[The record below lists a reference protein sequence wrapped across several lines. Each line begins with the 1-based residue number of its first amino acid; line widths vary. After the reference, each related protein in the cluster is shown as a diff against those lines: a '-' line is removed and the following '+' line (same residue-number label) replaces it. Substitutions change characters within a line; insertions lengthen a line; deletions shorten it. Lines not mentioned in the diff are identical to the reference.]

1 MNTQEKYNL
10 AEQVI
15 AHALKSG
22 AQQASVSIYE
32 SRSSE
37 IEIRDQQI
45 DKLSESNRN
54 NMTINLYVDK
64 KYSSHSTNR
73 MKKDELMKFVD
84 EGIAA
89 TRYLAEDEYRIL
101 PDPELY
107 YKGGGSD
114 LNVLDSSIESIE
126 TPVKIDLAK
135 AVLNEAFKK
144 DERIISVTSSYSD
157 SMSNS
162 VLVTSN
168 GFKGDSARSNVDLYA
183 EISVKTDK
191 GRPSD
196 YWYESSLF
204 FDKLK
209 KTDIG
214 KKALER
220 TLRKIG
226 PAKISSGKY
235 SMIMENRVAAN
246 LLSPVFSSLQGYSL
260 YQKQSFL
267 AGKKD
272 QPVASKVMTIFDD
285 PTIPSGPGSRHFDG
299 EGLALVRRP
308 VVEEGVL
315 RGYYIDTYYGRKLGM
330 DPTSGSST
338 NVVFKLGDRD
348 MEAMVK
354 SLKKGILVTGFNG
367 GNCNGST
374 GDFSYGIEGYLV
386 ENGLIIHPVNE
397 MNITGNMTQI
407 WNNLVEAGN
416 DIIEGSSYRVPSLMI
431 DNVDFSGT

>member
-15 AHALKSG
+15 AHALKNG

-89 TRYLAEDEYRIL
+89 TRYLAEDEYRML
-101 PDPELY
+101 PGPELY

-114 LNVLDSSIESIE
+114 LNVIDSSIASIE

-144 DERIISVTSSYSD
+144 DGRIISVTSSYSD
-157 SMSNS
+157 SLSNS

-196 YWYESSLF
+196 YWYESALF

-220 TLRKIG
+220 TLKKIG
-226 PAKISSGKY
+226 PTKISSGKY
-235 SMIMENRVAAN
+235 PMIMENRVAAN
-246 LLSPVFSSLQGYSL
+246 LLSPVFSALQGYSL

-272 QPVASKVMTIFDD
+272 QPVASKVLTIFDD
-285 PTIPSGPGSRHFDG
+285 PAIPSGPGSRYFDG
-299 EGLALVRRP
+299 EGLALAKRP
-308 VVEEGVL
+308 IIEEGVL
-315 RGYYIDTYYGRKLGM
+315 RSYYIDTYYGRKLGM
-330 DPTSGSST
+330 DPTSGSIT
-338 NVVFKLGDRD
+338 NVVFRLGDRD
-348 MEAMVK
+348 MDGMIK

-386 ENGLIIHPVNE
+386 ENGAIIHPVNE

-407 WNNLVEAGN
+407 WMNLAEAGN
-416 DIIEGSSYRVPSLMI
+416 DIIEGSSFRVPSLMI
-431 DNVDFSGT
+431 DNVDFSGI

>member
-315 RGYYIDTYYGRKLGM
+315 VADDFLEGGAVDHGTGH
-330 DPTSGSST
+330 
-338 NVVFKLGDRD
+338 
-348 MEAMVK
+348 
-354 SLKKGILVTGFNG
+354 IL
-367 GNCNGST
+367 
-374 GDFSYGIEGYLV
+374 
-386 ENGLIIHPVNE
+386 
-397 MNITGNMTQI
+397 
-407 WNNLVEAGN
+407 
-416 DIIEGSSYRVPSLMI
+416 
-431 DNVDFSGT
+431 